1 MGLDLYEIDLPWLGR
16 PLGES
21 CEGGRYVLLSLG
33 FKMESGYG
41 GERATEGGDGDGKR
55 WRRREG
61 VWRMEMERP
70 RVQSTP

>member
-16 PLGES
+16 LWGRVVKAEGTYIFLLGS
-21 CEGGRYVLLSLG
+21 RWRVDMEGKGH
-33 FKMESGYG
+33 
-41 GERATEGGDGDGKR
+41 EGGDGDGKR